1 MGRSTT
7 AGAEAL
13 AQGMEQNSWLEELD
27 LSKNRIKMLGTEPW
41 WLGEEP
47 PLIDGWYNLNQFD
60 GNSQKWIRSKHEDFY
75 R

>member
-27 LSKNRIKMLGTEPW
+27 LSKNHIKMLGAEPW

-47 PLIDGWYNLNQFD
+47 PLIDDWNNLM
-60 GNSQKWIRSKHEDFY
+60 GILKHESDQNMKIFIDNL
-75 R
+75 